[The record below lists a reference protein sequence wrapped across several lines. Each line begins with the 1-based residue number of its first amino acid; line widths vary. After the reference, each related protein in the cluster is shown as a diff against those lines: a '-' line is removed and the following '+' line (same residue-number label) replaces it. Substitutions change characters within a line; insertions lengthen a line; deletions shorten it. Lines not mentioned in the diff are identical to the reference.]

1 MTTAMQW
8 WHWLVIGLIL
18 VALEMAASGGFYVIF
33 FGVSALAIAGLHAL
47 DVAGPVW
54 VQLALFSMISVGSL
68 LFFRGP
74 LLRWMHLDAPGKD
87 VDSLVGD
94 TAFPVD
100 DIAPGAVG
108 RAELRGTVWSA
119 RNQDTS
125 ILSRGQRCTVVDVE
139 RLMIFIRSERER
151 S

>member
-1 MTTAMQW
+1 MLW

-33 FGVSALAIAGLHAL
+33 FGIAALAIAGLHVFGA
-47 DVAGPVW
+47 AGPVW
-54 VQLALFSMISVGSL
+54 VQLLLFSAISIGSL
-68 LFFRGP
+68 LFFRSR
-74 LLRWMHLDAPGKD
+74 LLRWMHLDQPGRD

-94 TAFPVD
+94 TAVPLE
-100 DIAPGAVG
+100 DIPAGAVG

-119 RNQDTS
+119 RNQDASTL
-125 ILSRGQRCTVVDVE
+125 IRGERCTVVDVD
-139 RLMIFIRSERER
+139 RLMIFLKPERER

>member
-1 MTTAMQW
+1 MLW

-33 FGVSALAIAGLHAL
+33 FGIAALAIAALHVFDA
-47 DVAGPVW
+47 AGPLW
-54 VQLALFSMISVGSL
+54 VQLLLFSAISVGSL
-68 LFFRGP
+68 LFFRGR
-74 LLRWMHLDAPGKD
+74 LLRWMHLDEPGRD

-94 TAFPVD
+94 TAVPIE
-100 DIAPGAVG
+100 DIPAGAVG

-119 RNQDTS
+119 RNQAAST
-125 ILSRGQRCTVVDVE
+125 LSRGQRCTVVDVD
-139 RLMIFIRSERER
+139 RLMIFLKPERER

>member
-1 MTTAMQW
+1 
-8 WHWLVIGLIL
+8 
-18 VALEMAASGGFYVIF
+18 MAASGGFYVIF
-33 FGVSALAIAGLHAL
+33 FGIAALAIAGLHAL
-47 DVAGPVW
+47 DIAGPVW
-54 VQLALFSMISVGSL
+54 AQLALFSLISVGSL
-68 LFFRGP
+68 LLFRGP
-74 LLRWMHLDAPGKD
+74 LMRWMHLDEPGKD

-119 RNQDTS
+119 RNQDSTTLNS
-125 ILSRGQRCTVVDVE
+125 GQRCTVVGVN
-139 RLMIFIRSERER
+139 RLMISIRSERER

>member
-1 MTTAMQW
+1 MLW

-33 FGVSALAIAGLHAL
+33 FGVAALAIAGLHVL
-47 DVAGPVW
+47 DWAGPVW
-54 VQLALFSMISVGSL
+54 LQLVLFSSISIGSL

-74 LLRWMHLDAPGKD
+74 LLKWMELDGPGKD

-94 TAFPVD
+94 IAVPLE
-100 DIAPGAVG
+100 DIPAGAVG

-119 RNQDTS
+119 RNQATAT
-125 ILSRGQRCTVVDVE
+125 LSRGERCKVVDVD
-139 RLMIFIRSERER
+139 RLMIFLKPERER

>member
-1 MTTAMQW
+1 MLW

-33 FGVSALAIAGLHAL
+33 FGIAALAIAGLHVIDA
-47 DVAGPVW
+47 AGPVW
-54 VQLALFSMISVGSL
+54 VQLLLFSVISVGSL
-68 LFFRGP
+68 LFFRARLLKWLQLDRVGP
-74 LLRWMHLDAPGKD
+74 D

-94 TAFPVD
+94 TAVPLE
-100 DIAPGAVG
+100 DIPAGAVG

-119 RNQDTS
+119 RNQDSAT
-125 ILSRGQRCTVVDVE
+125 LARGQRCKVVEVD
-139 RLMIFIRSERER
+139 RLMIFLKPERER

>member
-1 MTTAMQW
+1 MLW

-33 FGVSALAIAGLHAL
+33 FGIAALAIAGLHVL
-47 DVAGPVW
+47 DWAGPVW
-54 VQLALFSMISVGSL
+54 VQLVLFSSLSIGSL

-74 LLRWMHLDAPGKD
+74 LLKWMELDGAGRD

-94 TAFPVD
+94 IALPLE
-100 DIAPGAVG
+100 DIPAGAVG

-119 RNQDTS
+119 RNQDS
-125 ILSRGQRCTVVDVE
+125 IAIRRGERCQVVGVD
-139 RLMIFIRSERER
+139 RLMIFLKPERER

>member
-1 MTTAMQW
+1 MTW

-33 FGVSALAIAGLHAL
+33 FGIAALAIAGLHAL
-47 DVAGPVW
+47 DVAGPMW
-54 VQLALFSMISVGSL
+54 LQLVLFSLISIGSL
-68 LFFRGP
+68 LFFRSR
-74 LLRWMHLDAPGKD
+74 LLKWMHLDQPGTD

-94 TAFPVD
+94 TAVPLE
-100 DIAPGAVG
+100 DIPAGAVG

-119 RNQDTS
+119 RNQDAVP
-125 ILSRGQRCTVVDVE
+125 LVRGQRCTVVDVD
-139 RLMIFIRSERER
+139 RLMIFLKPERER